1 MPAESYSGPARPR
14 AGVRVRFLL
23 ECGLYAS
30 HRYPSNMKNLEE
42 LLQQR
47 ILILDGAMGT
57 MIQRYK
63 LDEACVFWIHFD
75 VH

>member
-1 MPAESYSGPARPR
+1 MPAESFSRRAPPRPG
-14 AGVRVRFLL
+14 AGTVFLL
-23 ECGLYAS
+23 ECGLYHS